1 MSDFSRHAK
10 LVGEAGIR
18 RLADARVAVFGIGG
32 VGGYVAEALAR
43 ASVGSIVLID
53 SDDVEQSN
61 VNRQLVALEDTI
73 GRPKVDVMG
82 ERIAQIN
89 PDCNVVTEKIFVNA
103 DNVDKLLNGVTY
115 AVDAVD
121 NVTAKLAII
130 ATSQSKGIR
139 AISAMGAGN
148 KLSGTFAVMDVFET
162 SGDPLA
168 KVMRRELKRRGIKKQ
183 KVVCTN
189 ELALCDVEKGEAM
202 PSISYMPGL
211 CGLTIAGEVIR
222 DIIGSEDD

>member
-1 MSDFSRHAK
+1 LSDFSRHAK